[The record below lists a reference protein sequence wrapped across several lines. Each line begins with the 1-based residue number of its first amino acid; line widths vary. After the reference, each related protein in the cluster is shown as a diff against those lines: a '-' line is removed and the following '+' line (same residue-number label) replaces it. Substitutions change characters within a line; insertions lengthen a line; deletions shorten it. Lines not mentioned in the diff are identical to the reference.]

1 MKTARGLKVGV
12 FGHGGERHV
21 SKETIAWADAFGEC
35 VAGIGGTLYT
45 GGGGG
50 VMLAARRGCA
60 THGGTVV
67 SVNPEMDLDEDSES
81 LYRGSV
87 VLTGQ
92 GKIGRVH
99 LLTQSVDIGFAV
111 AGGAGTLMEVVAC
124 YLLAKPVVVVDG
136 FQGEDDPRI
145 LNILNRVTQEAG
157 PLPVQTGYFDG
168 KDISRVC
175 PVRVCPKTLSP
186 EQVLRVGIAALDSCG
201 SKRHSMG

>member
-1 MKTARGLKVGV
+1 VKTARGLRIGV
-12 FGHGGERHV
+12 FGHGGERHIG
-21 SKETIAWADAFGEC
+21 KEAIAWTEAFGEC

-50 VMLAARRGCA
+50 IMLAARRGCA
-60 THGGTVV
+60 THGGMVV
-67 SVNPEMDLDEDSES
+67 SVNPEMDLDDESES

-99 LLTQSVDIGFAV
+99 LLTQSVDIGFAIG
-111 AGGAGTLMEVVAC
+111 GGAGTLMEVTAC

-145 LNILNRVTQEAG
+145 VNILNHVAPEAG
-157 PLPVQTGYFDG
+157 PVPVQVGYLDG
-168 KDISRVC
+168 KDVSRVC
-175 PVRVCPKTLSP
+175 PVRVCHKAIDPA
-186 EQVLRVGIAALDSCG
+186 QVLEVGVAALGSCQG
-201 SKRHSMG
+201 RRHSVG

>member
-1 MKTARGLKVGV
+1 MNTASGLKIGV
-12 FGHGGERHV
+12 FGHGGERHI
-21 SKETIAWADAFGEC
+21 SKEAIAWTEAFGEC
-35 VAGIGGTLYT
+35 VARMGGTLYT

-67 SVNPEMDLDEDSES
+67 SVNPEMDLDDDSES

-99 LLTQSVDIGFAV
+99 LLTQSVDIGFAIG
-111 AGGAGTLMEVVAC
+111 GGAGTLMEVVAC

-145 LNILNRVTQEAG
+145 LNILNRTAQEAG

-168 KDISRVC
+168 KDVDRVC
-175 PVRVCPKTLSP
+175 AVRVCPKTLSP
-186 EQVLRVGIAALDSCG
+186 QEVLEVGVAALDACRG
-201 SKRHSMG
+201 KCHSVG